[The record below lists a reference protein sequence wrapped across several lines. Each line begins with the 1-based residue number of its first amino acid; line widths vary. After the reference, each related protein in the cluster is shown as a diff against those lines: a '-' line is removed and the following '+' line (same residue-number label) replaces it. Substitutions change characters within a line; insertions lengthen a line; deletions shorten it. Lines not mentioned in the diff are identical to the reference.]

1 MKQRWLVRV
10 SSGALTVLTVG
21 AGVMA
26 AHHSVAATY
35 LRGTVTI
42 DGTLKEFIW
51 RNPHSFMKVE
61 APDDKGEKYIWTIEG
76 AAPQQLTEAGLTTST
91 FRPGDR
97 VVVTG
102 QPGRIPEDHRLLL
115 HTIMRPSDGVTWQTP
130 AAQN

>member
-1 MKQRWLVRV
+1 LRV
-10 SSGALTVLTVG
+10 LALSSAVLLLTLG
-21 AGVMA
+21 GVVTA

-35 LRGTVTI
+35 LRGTLTI
-42 DGTLKEFIW
+42 DGTLKEFVW
-51 RNPHSFMKVE
+51 RNPHSFMRVE
-61 APDDKGEKYIWTIEG
+61 APDDKGEKHIWIVEG

-115 HTIMRPSDGVTWQTP
+115 HTIMRPSDGVKWQTP